1 MRIRIGLVMLSA
13 CISLSWADE
22 FKLSFSQD
30 IVNSADGQPSEL
42 DDLPVKKA
50 AEIPS
55 SPLPIPLPAAAP
67 VESPAA
73 PKEAVSENEPAR
85 PALSEKSASR
95 AYPATVKPAES
106 NNRFLPIQNPTL
118 TTLPWP
124 GVGNDNSAWGQVW
137 RDNQHAPTGSDAF
150 DQLNEEIRALIG
162 EDMYA
167 EMVWTYQDAKQLE
180 SWLVATIDQSGLFA
194 RDSLIVGL
202 NDQLM
207 ARLTSWGLM
216 ESDSHAIS
224 SLGRIDSQRGM
235 EEDSPA
241 AAKPALDPELMKQTF
256 EGQSSFFRIVKYLT
270 ISNFMYAV
278 LTMIMLI
285 YAGKGIRFFV
295 RQR

>member
-1 MRIRIGLVMLSA
+1 M
-13 CISLSWADE
+13 SWADD

-30 IVNSADGQPSEL
+30 IVNSADGPPSEL

-50 AEIPS
+50 AEIPG

-67 VESPAA
+67 VELPSA
-73 PKEAVSENEPAR
+73 PKEAVSENKPAR

-95 AYPATVKPAES
+95 AYPAAVKPAES

-118 TTLPWP
+118 TTLQWP
-124 GVGNDNSAWGQVW
+124 GVGNDNSAWALAW

-150 DQLNEEIRALIG
+150 DQLNEELRALIG

-207 ARLTSWGLM
+207 ARLSSWGVV

-224 SLGRIDSQRGM
+224 SLGRMDSRRGM

-241 AAKPALDPELMKQTF
+241 DAKPALDPELMKQTF

-270 ISNFMYAV
+270 LDNFLSAILSIILLV
-278 LTMIMLI
+278 
-285 YAGKGIRFFV
+285 YAGKGIRFFI